1 MRWNLINETLF
12 FSIEEEKKAEKEK
25 SKEKSKKIPS
35 MQGKQ
40 RVKKAP
46 GSQKAHFFIKTN
58 DRQTL

>member
-46 GSQKAHFFIKTN
+46 GS
-58 DRQTL
+58 